1 MSLCHARDQSRL
13 AWVHSTAAAAAVAV
27 KSFQTVIANLHP
39 RTIFVHP
46 SNKAMRWHDST
57 REGIRTWS
65 VLHCSIYAWNL
76 TPNRHIPWSHSFR
89 VLWRIDSRERL
100 HHIVHTLHRN
110 CYLHHSMD
118 ELRQIEISSKLSL
131 GMQTTR
137 FSSSSKP
144 NVIYYGGVNYCWW
157 SVLFFWN
164 HHLQC
169 WPIYR
174 CCCCCCCYSR

>member
-1 MSLCHARDQSRL
+1 M
-13 AWVHSTAAAAAVAV
+13 AW
-27 KSFQTVIANLHP
+27 LH
-39 RTIFVHP
+39 TGA
-46 SNKAMRWHDST
+46 KM
-57 REGIRTWS
+57 GIRTWS

-118 ELRQIEISSKLSL
+118 ELRQIEISSKLSS

-144 NVIYYGGVNYCWW
+144 NVIYCGGVNYCWW
-157 SVLFFWN
+157 LSCFSETTHNDDPFIAAAAAAAVIPANVDVKKGILHSNHVPVSLLFLSSSSVMELFF
-164 HHLQC
+164 
-169 WPIYR
+169 PTFM
-174 CCCCCCCYSR
+174 